1 MFLIRWKSISP
12 VNPNFDKIQDKGK
25 ASWLCVLHLIT
36 LERNFSP
43 DKKSCLP
50 VIVVDISI
58 ILNAVVWHLQDQS
71 KLEVW
76 ITQVYLY
83 HEKTTLRAKI
93 TEF

>member
-25 ASWLCVLHLIT
+25 ASCVLHLIM

-43 DKKSCLP
+43 DKKSSLP

-71 KLEVW
+71 KLEV
-76 ITQVYLY
+76 
-83 HEKTTLRAKI
+83 
-93 TEF
+93 